1 MGTAGALP
9 SQPAAD
15 GDPAPGTPS
24 GSQFK
29 GGLRGA
35 DGKGAVE
42 KDAQMASDLPAGTC
56 RISRGEPSGSQAGF
70 TWFSS
75 EPTAS
80 SPDKMSWGLSAS
92 FDNSKDRTF
101 ADWYFSNSALL
112 GGVLNAGTVPSMNVG
127 QTLLGDKGPVTAKGD
142 ASLGIVKNRTQVSLV
157 LEGEL
162 TAAKVKSYTEA
173 GADNPVRYAWQG
185 KYTKDNPAPPY
196 ATRGPNATFNALV
209 NPWPSENIECNPITV
224 SWENF
229 DKHVIVEGAETKV
242 GHINVPKLATNSD
255 FKDDSL
261 SRMVVEA
268 YDGKGKFIG
277 TSNTQASG
285 GEQRLRIDDNGDI
298 YFTWPKYRG
307 TDLATDKNVS
317 FSVLAQP
324 RTVDQLQAAI
334 QHENGGYGHAFES
347 SNALPRYNKPNVI
360 DSKSFSLDDTE
371 YHAPKYDKTEATI
384 ISGVEGPTGPI
395 TTEPQ
400 KVTFTQLPDLIKDLA
415 KKKGDGGFE
424 AVATLDEKYVYE
436 GWTVEMDDDYN
447 VTVTAP
453 DNPRPGT
460 FARPTITVEYSNG
473 STDVLELLVV
483 VDPNNTQVTDLV
495 RPSLAKGKLNEDIT
509 AQVGLKPIMKGHK
522 AVHPAKYEIDPATVP
537 DGWTV
542 TVDNTGKVTAKAD
555 DTVAPGTIITPKVK
569 ATYPDQTT
577 DEIETQ
583 FQAVVSIKIPYYD
596 TVTNK
601 PSANVSLKPTLPER
615 GLSGSTSDED
625 PKRYTFQDGKTEYTV
640 EDDSGTWI
648 VKIDETTGEIT
659 TTIPRTAP
667 EGYILDVPVLA
678 YYDNYNK
685 PRQVKGTVVVIKGDI
700 VPTYP
705 AESTGPNQAVTHQVQ
720 DAPKGSKFSFGKND
734 DGSPITEQ
742 EVDGWKYKVD
752 PNTGVVSSTP
762 PADAKPGDKNTIN
775 VTVTTPDGSTPLAPV
790 TTVVKLSNNWEAEPT
805 YPVETVY
812 PGETATLPLTL
823 EKPDNINV
831 AKDSPYK
838 LGDVPAGWNVSIDDN
853 GQITATAPADA
864 KPGDQVKIPVTVT
877 YEDGSTDT
885 AYAVVNVVDVPT
897 REVPFDVEYKYD
909 DSIPAGTYK
918 VEQKGVP
925 GAEAQDKEGNW
936 KQTKDPV
943 NEVVVIG
950 TKPAA
955 ASKDV
960 TWTEPLPFPTI
971 VRENPALA
979 PGETKVVQEGKNGEA
994 TYKAAFTSTNG
1005 EAKVEETKERVEPV
1019 ERIIEYG
1026 PRLAD
1031 SELVTETTRKI
1042 PFETKIVFD
1051 DTLAAGEQKVDKQ
1064 GIVGEEKVTST
1075 QKLVDGK
1082 PSGDPVVETTTVTQ
1096 KQDAVIRV
1104 GTKTEGETTKSIET
1118 EVPFGVKIE
1127 FDPEMPAGES
1137 KTVTEGKPGKKT
1149 ITVTQKVTNSQ
1160 PDGEA
1165 TVEEKVTEQPVDQ
1178 VIKVGTKPSEAAE
1191 KVSWTAQV
1199 PFAVETRP
1207 NPELKPGEI
1216 RVVQKGVPGEKTYTA
1231 DFSAKGSDAS
1241 VKAEEKQ
1248 TKEPVNEI
1256 IEYGPS
1262 AADSTVVT
1270 KTEKPVPFET
1280 KIVFDD
1286 SLKAGE
1292 QVVDQQ
1298 GENGTEVVTSTQKIV
1313 DGKPS
1318 GDPEVTTER
1327 TKEPK
1332 NAVIRVGTK
1341 TTGTNTESF
1350 ETEVPFKVVVKY
1362 DPNMPAGESKVT
1374 TEGKPGK
1381 KTVTIERDITNSQ
1394 PGDPTMTEKV
1404 TKEPVD
1410 QVITVGTK
1418 QATATDSVEWTEPIP
1433 YGTTLRPNPDL
1444 APGETKVV
1452 QEGKNGEAIYKA
1464 TFSGTNGE
1472 AKVEESKDRV
1482 EPVER
1487 IIEYGPKVDDS
1498 SVVTKTEKPVPFET
1512 KIVFDDTLEAGKQ
1525 VVDTQGKLGTDV
1537 VTSTQK
1543 IVNGKPAGDPEVST
1557 ERTEDPTDAVIRVG
1571 TKTTGTV
1578 TKELET
1584 EVPFGVKVIY
1594 DPTIPAGETKVD
1606 TEGKPGKKE
1615 VTITQKVT
1623 NSNPDGEATVTEK
1636 VTEEPVDQVIRV
1648 GTKPT
1653 TATDNVEWKEPIPY
1667 PTTVRTNP
1675 ALAPGEVKVVQEGK
1689 NGEVKYTAKFTA
1701 VNGETAIEQS
1711 QDRTEP
1717 VERIIEVGPKVPPKE
1732 WKHKTTAPLPF
1743 ETVVVIDDNLE
1754 AGKKVIDQKG
1764 VQGEETITITQKIVN
1779 GQPVGDAD
1787 ETREQTKAPV
1797 KQIIRVGGKSVCDC
1811 SKVPNPKP
1819 NEPSPMPTPPPS
1831 RTPNPDGQGSPS
1843 VPQGPKPGLP
1853 HTGVAGMADA
1863 LVTTCLTAVMCLGI
1877 AIAAVLRRKS
1887 RS

>member
-1 MGTAGALP
+1 M
-9 SQPAAD
+9 
-15 GDPAPGTPS
+15 
-24 GSQFK
+24 
-29 GGLRGA
+29 
-35 DGKGAVE
+35 
-42 KDAQMASDLPAGTC
+42 
-56 RISRGEPSGSQAGF
+56 
-70 TWFSS
+70 
-75 EPTAS
+75 
-80 SPDKMSWGLSAS
+80 
-92 FDNSKDRTF
+92 
-101 ADWYFSNSALL
+101 
-112 GGVLNAGTVPSMNVG
+112 
-127 QTLLGDKGPVTAKGD
+127 
-142 ASLGIVKNRTQVSLV
+142 
-157 LEGEL
+157 
-162 TAAKVKSYTEA
+162 
-173 GADNPVRYAWQG
+173 
-185 KYTKDNPAPPY
+185 
-196 ATRGPNATFNALV
+196 
-209 NPWPSENIECNPITV
+209 
-224 SWENF
+224 
-229 DKHVIVEGAETKV
+229 
-242 GHINVPKLATNSD
+242 
-255 FKDDSL
+255 
-261 SRMVVEA
+261 
-268 YDGKGKFIG
+268 
-277 TSNTQASG
+277 
-285 GEQRLRIDDNGDI
+285 
-298 YFTWPKYRG
+298 
-307 TDLATDKNVS
+307 
-317 FSVLAQP
+317 
-324 RTVDQLQAAI
+324 
-334 QHENGGYGHAFES
+334 
-347 SNALPRYNKPNVI
+347 
-360 DSKSFSLDDTE
+360 
-371 YHAPKYDKTEATI
+371 
-384 ISGVEGPTGPI
+384 
-395 TTEPQ
+395 
-400 KVTFTQLPDLIKDLA
+400 
-415 KKKGDGGFE
+415 
-424 AVATLDEKYVYE
+424 
-436 GWTVEMDDDYN
+436 
-447 VTVTAP
+447 
-453 DNPRPGT
+453 
-460 FARPTITVEYSNG
+460 
-473 STDVLELLVV
+473 
-483 VDPNNTQVTDLV
+483 
-495 RPSLAKGKLNEDIT
+495 
-509 AQVGLKPIMKGHK
+509 
-522 AVHPAKYEIDPATVP
+522 
-537 DGWTV
+537 
-542 TVDNTGKVTAKAD
+542 
-555 DTVAPGTIITPKVK
+555 
-569 ATYPDQTT
+569 
-577 DEIETQ
+577 
-583 FQAVVSIKIPYYD
+583 
-596 TVTNK
+596 
-601 PSANVSLKPTLPER
+601 
-615 GLSGSTSDED
+615 
-625 PKRYTFQDGKTEYTV
+625 
-640 EDDSGTWI
+640 
-648 VKIDETTGEIT
+648 
-659 TTIPRTAP
+659 
-667 EGYILDVPVLA
+667 
-678 YYDNYNK
+678 
-685 PRQVKGTVVVIKGDI
+685 
-700 VPTYP
+700 
-705 AESTGPNQAVTHQVQ
+705 
-720 DAPKGSKFSFGKND
+720 
-734 DGSPITEQ
+734 
-742 EVDGWKYKVD
+742 
-752 PNTGVVSSTP
+752 
-762 PADAKPGDKNTIN
+762 
-775 VTVTTPDGSTPLAPV
+775 
-790 TTVVKLSNNWEAEPT
+790 
-805 YPVETVY
+805 
-812 PGETATLPLTL
+812 
-823 EKPDNINV
+823 
-831 AKDSPYK
+831 
-838 LGDVPAGWNVSIDDN
+838 
-853 GQITATAPADA
+853 
-864 KPGDQVKIPVTVT
+864 
-877 YEDGSTDT
+877 
-885 AYAVVNVVDVPT
+885 
-897 REVPFDVEYKYD
+897 
-909 DSIPAGTYK
+909 
-918 VEQKGVP
+918 
-925 GAEAQDKEGNW
+925 
-936 KQTKDPV
+936 
-943 NEVVVIG
+943 
-950 TKPAA
+950 
-955 ASKDV
+955 
-960 TWTEPLPFPTI
+960 
-971 VRENPALA
+971 
-979 PGETKVVQEGKNGEA
+979 
-994 TYKAAFTSTNG
+994 
-1005 EAKVEETKERVEPV
+1005 
-1019 ERIIEYG
+1019 
-1026 PRLAD
+1026 
-1031 SELVTETTRKI
+1031 
-1042 PFETKIVFD
+1042 
-1051 DTLAAGEQKVDKQ
+1051 
-1064 GIVGEEKVTST
+1064 
-1075 QKLVDGK
+1075 
-1082 PSGDPVVETTTVTQ
+1082 
-1096 KQDAVIRV
+1096 
-1104 GTKTEGETTKSIET
+1104 
-1118 EVPFGVKIE
+1118 
-1127 FDPEMPAGES
+1127 
-1137 KTVTEGKPGKKT
+1137 
-1149 ITVTQKVTNSQ
+1149 
-1160 PDGEA
+1160 
-1165 TVEEKVTEQPVDQ
+1165 
-1178 VIKVGTKPSEAAE
+1178 
-1191 KVSWTAQV
+1191 
-1199 PFAVETRP
+1199 
-1207 NPELKPGEI
+1207 
-1216 RVVQKGVPGEKTYTA
+1216 
-1231 DFSAKGSDAS
+1231 
-1241 VKAEEKQ
+1241 
-1248 TKEPVNEI
+1248 
-1256 IEYGPS
+1256 
-1262 AADSTVVT
+1262 
-1270 KTEKPVPFET
+1270 PFET

>member
-1 MGTAGALP
+1 MRAGEKKALLRRSSALTVAAACILSWTMGTAGALP
-9 SQPAAD
+9 SQPSAD
-15 GDPAPGTPS
+15 GDPAPGTSS

-42 KDAQMASDLPAGTC
+42 KDAQMKSDLPAGTC
-56 RISRGEPSGSQAGF
+56 RVSRGEPSGSQAGF

-75 EPTAS
+75 EPSAS
-80 SPDKMSWGLSAS
+80 SPDKTLWGLSAS

-101 ADWYFSNSALL
+101 ADWYFSNSGFL

-142 ASLGIVKNRTQVSLV
+142 AAVGIIKSRQQVSLV
-157 LEGEL
+157 LEGIL
-162 TAAKVKSYTEA
+162 TEAKVKSYTEA
-173 GADNPVRYAWQG
+173 GAGNPVRYAWQG

-196 ATRGPNATFNALV
+196 ATQGANATFNALV

-229 DKHVIVEGAETKV
+229 DKHVIVEGEETKV
-242 GHINVPKLATNSD
+242 GRINVAKLVSNSD
-255 FKDDSL
+255 IKDDSL

-268 YDGKGKFIG
+268 YDGEGKFIG

-334 QHENGGYGHAFES
+334 EHENGGYGQAFES

-371 YHAPKYDKTEATI
+371 YHSPKYDKTDAKI
-384 ISGVEGPTGPI
+384 ISGVESPTGPLA
-395 TTEPQ
+395 TGPQ
-400 KVTFTQLPDLIKDLA
+400 KVTFKQLPDLIKDLA

-424 AVATLDEKYVYE
+424 AVATLDETYVYD
-436 GWTVEMDDDYN
+436 GWSVEMDDDYN

-453 DNPRPGT
+453 ENPRPGT
-460 FARPTITVEYSNG
+460 FARPKITVEYSNG
-473 STDVLELLVV
+473 STDELELLVV
-483 VDPNNTQVTDLV
+483 VNPNNTQVTDLV
-495 RPSLAKGKLNEDIT
+495 RPGLAKGKLNEDIT

-522 AVHPAKYEIDPATVP
+522 AVNPAKYEVDPASVP

-555 DTVAPGTIITPKVK
+555 DTVEPGTIITPKVK

-583 FQAVVSIKIPYYD
+583 FQAVASIKIPYYD
-596 TVTNK
+596 TVANK

-615 GLSGSTSDED
+615 GLSGSTSDEA
-625 PKRYTFQDGKTEYTV
+625 PKRFTFQDGKTEYTV
-640 EDDSGTWI
+640 EDDSGTWT

-659 TTIPRTAP
+659 TAIPRTAP
-667 EGYILDVPVLA
+667 EGYVLDVPVLA
-678 YYDNYNK
+678 YYDNYSK

-752 PNTGVVSSTP
+752 PSTGVVTSTP
-762 PADAKPGDKNTIN
+762 PANAKPGDTKTIT
-775 VTVTTPDGSTPLAPV
+775 VTVQTPDGSTPQVPV
-790 TTVVKLSNNWEAEPT
+790 TTVVKLTNNWEADPT
-805 YPVETVY
+805 YPEETVF
-812 PGETATLPLTL
+812 PGDTAKLPVTI
-823 EKPDNINV
+823 EKPDNVNV
-831 AKDSPYK
+831 AKENPYK
-838 LGDVPAGWNVSIDDN
+838 LGKIPAGWTVTIDDN
-853 GQITATAPADA
+853 GVITATAPADA
-864 KPGDQVKIPVTVT
+864 KPGTQVTIPVTVT
-877 YEDGSTDT
+877 YEDGSKDT
-885 AYAVVNVVDVPT
+885 AKAVVNVVDVPK
-897 REVPFDVEYKYD
+897 REVPFDVKYKYD
-909 DSIPAGTYK
+909 DTLPAGTYK
-918 VEQKGVP
+918 VETEGVP
-925 GAEAQDKEGNW
+925 GEEKQNKDGSWE
-936 KQTKDPV
+936 QTKAPV
-943 NEVVVIG
+943 NEVVVVG
-950 TKPAA
+950 TKPAESA
-955 ASKDV
+955 KDV
-960 TWTEPLPFPTI
+960 TWKVPIPYPTE
-971 VRENPALA
+971 VRENPNLK
-979 PGETKVVQEGKNGEA
+979 PGEIKVVQEGENGEK
-994 TYKAAFTSTNG
+994 TFTAKFTAKGS
-1005 EAKVEETKERVEPV
+1005 EAQVAEEETTKEPKP
-1019 ERIIEYG
+1019 RIIEYG
-1026 PRLAD
+1026 PGLAP
-1031 SELVTETTRKI
+1031 SELVTKTEKPV
-1042 PFETKIVFD
+1042 PFDTEVVFD
-1051 DTLAAGEQKVDKQ
+1051 NTLEEGKQVVDQKGELGTEV
-1064 GIVGEEKVTST
+1064 ETST

-1082 PSGDPVVETTTVTQ
+1082 PSGDPVVDTKRTAEPV
-1096 KQDAVIRV
+1096 KQVIRV
-1104 GTKTEGETTKSIET
+1104 GTKTAGENTETVKS
-1118 EVPFGVKIE
+1118 EVPFGVKVE
-1127 FDPEMPAGES
+1127 FDPNLPAGES
-1137 KTVTEGKPGKKT
+1137 KVTTPGVPGEKTVTIKRDITNSKPGEPV
-1149 ITVTQKVTNSQ
+1149 ISEEVTK
-1160 PDGEA
+1160 
-1165 TVEEKVTEQPVDQ
+1165 QPVDQ
-1178 VIKVGTKPSEAAE
+1178 VIKVGTKPSEASE

-1199 PFAVETRP
+1199 PFEVETRP

-1216 RVVQKGVPGEKTYTA
+1216 RVVQKGVPGEKIFTA
-1231 DFSAKGSDAS
+1231 DFSAKGDQAS
-1241 VKAEEKQ
+1241 VKPEEKQ
-1248 TKEPVNEI
+1248 TKDPVNEI
-1256 IEYGPS
+1256 IEYGP
-1262 AADSTVVT
+1262 AAEDTSVVT
-1270 KTEKPVPFET
+1270 KVEKPVPFET
-1280 KIVFDD
+1280 EIVFDNT
-1286 SLKAGE
+1286 LKEGE
-1292 QVVDQQ
+1292 QKVDQQ
-1298 GENGTEVVTSTQKIV
+1298 GQTGTEVVTSTQKIK
-1313 DGKPS
+1313 DGKPD
-1318 GDPEVTTER
+1318 GDPSVTTER
-1327 TKEPK
+1327 TKEPTK
-1332 NAVIRVGTK
+1332 QIIRVGTK
-1341 TTGTNTESF
+1341 TEG
-1350 ETEVPFKVVVKY
+1350 EVKKV
-1362 DPNMPAGESKVT
+1362 
-1374 TEGKPGK
+1374 
-1381 KTVTIERDITNSQ
+1381 I
-1394 PGDPTMTEKV
+1394 
-1404 TKEPVD
+1404 
-1410 QVITVGTK
+1410 
-1418 QATATDSVEWTEPIP
+1418 
-1433 YGTTLRPNPDL
+1433 
-1444 APGETKVV
+1444 
-1452 QEGKNGEAIYKA
+1452 
-1464 TFSGTNGE
+1464 
-1472 AKVEESKDRV
+1472 
-1482 EPVER
+1482 
-1487 IIEYGPKVDDS
+1487 
-1498 SVVTKTEKPVPFET
+1498 
-1512 KIVFDDTLEAGKQ
+1512 
-1525 VVDTQGKLGTDV
+1525 
-1537 VTSTQK
+1537 
-1543 IVNGKPAGDPEVST
+1543 
-1557 ERTEDPTDAVIRVG
+1557 
-1571 TKTTGTV
+1571 
-1578 TKELET
+1578 ET

-1594 DPTIPAGETKVD
+1594 DPTIPAGESKVD

-1623 NSNPDGEATVTEK
+1623 NSNPDGDATVTEK
-1636 VTEEPVDQVIRV
+1636 VIEKPVDQVIRV

-1653 TATDNVEWKEPIPY
+1653 TAKGDVEWSEPIPF

-1743 ETVVVIDDNLE
+1743 ETVVVIDNNLE